1 MLQLQHLPIYGKGLL
16 ETEERRKT
24 KKSYKCNKVRYLVKN
39 CRLEQKMKNR
49 TIWRESDKK
58 YNDKE
63 KCFVRGL
70 E

>member
-24 KKSYKCNKVRYLVKN
+24 KKSYKYDKVRYLVKN

-63 KCFVRGL
+63 KYFIRGL

>member
-1 MLQLQHLPIYGKGLL
+1 MFQLQHLPIYGKGLL
-16 ETEERRKT
+16 ETEERKT
-24 KKSYKCNKVRYLVKN
+24 KKSYKCNKVRYLIKN

-63 KCFVRGL
+63 KCFARGF